1 MIGATTD
8 LTPCSLGIAGFDAFR
23 PAQIAALERIA
34 ASDARVVLVQAPT
47 GSGKSLIARAA
58 GAVLGMHATYC
69 STTKQ
74 LQAQFCRD
82 FPDAVELRGRANYS
96 TARGPFPAVTCDD
109 CDWRE
114 GHGCSWCESRQ
125 SCPYGVQKQKAIE
138 APFAVLNT
146 AYFLAEANT
155 AGGFSDEERLLVID
169 EADTLEAQLL
179 ETVCVRLSEQHLQRL
194 RQPSPRLTDRPE
206 DEDWTSWADQAAI
219 AVRLE
224 ARQLEREAD
233 GLRERGGDRY
243 TKAQRRARSWRA
255 LATNLG
261 RLARDLAEDARS
273 WVRVE
278 NGDGLSFKP
287 VFVRRYAH
295 RLLWAHAARFV
306 LMSATIIDPEQFARD
321 LGLQPDEWEWL
332 ELPSSFPKQNRPVFY
347 RPAGSMAFRHRDET
361 LPRMVGALDAILDQ
375 YPERVLVHTHTYGIA
390 RHVIAGSKHR
400 GRMLTYA
407 GAGERERALGA
418 FTAAEG
424 EGKVLIAPSMQRGV
438 DLPDD
443 LCRCVVVMVVPKPY
457 QGDARV
463 RLRLRTPDGQRWSQ
477 VHQTRE
483 LCQMTGRGVR
493 HHGDRCDTYILDAEF
508 ARLWRSPAARRLF
521 PGWWREAVVT

>member
-1 MIGATTD
+1 MIDAGIPR
-8 LTPCSLGIAGFDAFR
+8 TPAALGIAGFDAFR

-34 ASDARVVLVQAPT
+34 ASEARVVMVQAPT
-47 GSGKSLIARAA
+47 GSGKPLIARAA

-82 FPDAVELRGRANYS
+82 FPDAVELRGRANYP
-96 TARGPFPAVTCDD
+96 TEKGPFPAVTCDD

-114 GHGCSWCESRQ
+114 GRGCSWCESRKT
-125 SCPYGVQKQKAIE
+125 CPYRVQKEKAIE

-146 AYFLAEANT
+146 AYFLAEANS
-155 AGGFSDEERLLVID
+155 AGGFSDEDRLLVID
-169 EADTLEAQLL
+169 EANALEAQLL
-179 ETVCVRLSEQHLQRL
+179 ETVCVRLSDQHIRRL
-194 RQPSPRLTDRPE
+194 GLPSPRLTDRPE
-206 DEDWTSWADQAAI
+206 DEDWTSWADLAAT

-233 GLRERGGDRY
+233 ALRGAGGERY
-243 TKAQRRARSWRA
+243 TRAQRRARGWRA

-278 NGDGLSFKP
+278 NGEGLSFKP

-361 LPRMVGALDAILDQ
+361 LPRMIAALDGVLDDTRSGCSST
-375 YPERVLVHTHTYGIA
+375 PTR
-390 RHVIAGSKHR
+390 
-400 GRMLTYA
+400 
-407 GAGERERALGA
+407 
-418 FTAAEG
+418 TA
-424 EGKVLIAPSMQRGV
+424 
-438 DLPDD
+438 
-443 LCRCVVVMVVPKPY
+443 
-457 QGDARV
+457 
-463 RLRLRTPDGQRWSQ
+463 
-477 VHQTRE
+477 
-483 LCQMTGRGVR
+483 
-493 HHGDRCDTYILDAEF
+493 
-508 ARLWRSPAARRLF
+508 SPAR
-521 PGWWREAVVT
+521 